1 MAKIYEIITDTDD
14 LTLEQFVTMCMD
26 QRCNEK
32 LRSLMLKIKYYRDSP
47 KTRNIGKEIGMT
59 KYLPFTFKNM
69 GKHLCYQIN
78 REKQIN
84 IYEAEGKLKRKN
96 IPKQM
101 NCLVKL
107 MKLNMDAVHVSEL
120 KEKTFRAKKKVQ
132 IMNIFKKNLID
143 NKKKSGR
150 FQEST
155 KKVIV
160 DLAKFST

>member
-1 MAKIYEIITDTDD
+1 
-14 LTLEQFVTMCMD
+14 MCMD
-26 QRCNEK
+26 QRCNEI
-32 LRSLMLKIKYYRDSP
+32 LRNLMLKIQYYRDTT
-47 KTRNIGKEIGMT
+47 KTRNIGKVLGMT

-78 REKQIN
+78 REEQLDIFNK
-84 IYEAEGKLKRKN
+84 EAAQKSKN

-132 IMNIFKKNLID
+132 IMNVFKKNLLD
-143 NKKKSGR
+143 NRRKSGR
-150 FQEST
+150 LQEST

-160 DLAKFST
+160 DLTKLSTQPTE